1 MDNDLKDI
9 LSNSNKDIDNQRL
22 MDYLTQQL
30 SKTDNHEVEKNMA
43 ADEFLNDAVE
53 GLQKID
59 NKRSV
64 QDYVD
69 QLNIDLQKQTAKNKK
84 RKEKRRL
91 KDQPYTYLT
100 IILILLL
107 LVISF
112 LVLKRYLDTR
122 KSSSPEIPAATT
134 TIPVR
139 K

>member
-30 SKTDNHEVEKNMA
+30 SKTDSHEVEKNMA
-43 ADEFLNDAVE
+43 DDEFLNDAIE

-112 LVLKRYLDTR
+112 LVLKRYLDAR
-122 KSSSPEIPAATT
+122 KSSSPEIPATT
-134 TIPVR
+134 TISVR